1 MCIDKIIINVNIIW
15 FKKAYKKIIFKN
27 GVILLSQDKILVSGE
42 ITSTDSQ
49 YFSSAYPASVDMF
62 VDMENCIKYSHAKIG
77 EQYINLCTSK
87 SHVLAW
93 NLTNDLNGKIIMS
106 WILSELSYTYE
117 SQPIDDFIVLNLPF
131 DKYISKVMK
140 SEYSVEQ
147 NFIVKSGSYYKFY
160 KENNVNLLAIK
171 VHSINE
177 YTIDEILVHL
187 SFYLNINVHALM
199 KSIYRNNKVNVS
211 FCSPVFE
218 VKNEIPFHPELIY
231 IDIGSYNGFEYF
243 FQNSSWQLM
252 DESQKEKLRQA
263 IYTFVRCNY
272 CDDTMQ
278 FILLYSILDNYVGN
292 SYGRSPYKTMKD
304 RLSHYN
310 IDINKIGKENEPL
323 LQKMQLCLK
332 RDKGNDVNVTN
343 FCLLRNYILH
353 FMSKPIIDEY
363 LKSSELVSKLRF
375 AACIIIL
382 YELGFKNLCFQQG
395 WGHLSILK

>member
-160 KENNVNLLAIK
+160 KENNVI
-171 VHSINE
+171 
-177 YTIDEILVHL
+177 
-187 SFYLNINVHALM
+187 F
-199 KSIYRNNKVNVS
+199 
-211 FCSPVFE
+211 
-218 VKNEIPFHPELIY
+218 
-231 IDIGSYNGFEYF
+231 
-243 FQNSSWQLM
+243 
-252 DESQKEKLRQA
+252 
-263 IYTFVRCNY
+263 
-272 CDDTMQ
+272 
-278 FILLYSILDNYVGN
+278 
-292 SYGRSPYKTMKD
+292 
-304 RLSHYN
+304 
-310 IDINKIGKENEPL
+310 
-323 LQKMQLCLK
+323 
-332 RDKGNDVNVTN
+332 
-343 FCLLRNYILH
+343 
-353 FMSKPIIDEY
+353 
-363 LKSSELVSKLRF
+363 
-375 AACIIIL
+375 
-382 YELGFKNLCFQQG
+382 
-395 WGHLSILK
+395 